1 MGLSG
6 FLKRRVKYFIKGSC
20 WCCCGG
26 GGMVVVVGTLG
37 VVVSTILVVLSALT
51 TPSSVSASAYWS
63 DPSHYYFCD
72 WLGHYDPAY
81 AQDEVRLED
90 SRT

>member
-26 GGMVVVVGTLG
+26 GGMVGVVGTLG

-51 TPSSVSASAYWS
+51 TPSSVSASACKEY
-63 DPSHYYFCD
+63 
-72 WLGHYDPAY
+72 
-81 AQDEVRLED
+81 VRCNSLITLL
-90 SRT
+90 RLLL